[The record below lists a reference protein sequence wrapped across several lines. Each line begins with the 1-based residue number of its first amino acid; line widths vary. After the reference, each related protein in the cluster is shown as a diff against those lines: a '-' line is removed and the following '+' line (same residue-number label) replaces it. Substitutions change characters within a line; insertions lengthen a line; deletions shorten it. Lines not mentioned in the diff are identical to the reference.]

1 VYGPQHNR
9 VRRFT
14 CPHESCA
21 YKGAHPGDLSSHIKR
36 CRHIRAAAFAHT
48 DELASGSVAASE
60 GTPDIELLPPPEP
73 QLPLHP
79 AVAAMLSEMTAAAES
94 LLPPPEP
101 QLQPSAPATDSIAAS
116 DIELLPPPEPQLQPS
131 AQAVAAMKK
140 LSEMTAAAESLARPA
155 LIAVAPQPAETV
167 ARTSAML

>member
-1 VYGPQHNR
+1 MYGPQHNR
-9 VRRFT
+9 VRRFR

-48 DELASGSVAASE
+48 DELASGSVPASE

-101 QLQPSAPATDSIAAS
+101 QLQPSA
-116 DIELLPPPEPQLQPS
+116 
-131 AQAVAAMKK
+131 QAVTAM

>member
-9 VRRFT
+9 VRRFA

-94 LLPPPEP
+94 L
-101 QLQPSAPATDSIAAS
+101 
-116 DIELLPPPEPQLQPS
+116 
-131 AQAVAAMKK
+131 
-140 LSEMTAAAESLARPA
+140 ARPA
-155 LIAVAPQPAETV
+155 LIAVAPRPAETV